1 MCKWERIVAKNMNL
15 QLIWIDNQICSLEPN
30 YIHQGTWSGQ
40 ARAILENISSMPID
54 SQSLRQMQ
62 EKQANRI
69 YGCTKWVS
77 LNMHIEKSSPTKVYV
92 WTRLLENMCVEH
104 LYFLIYIYD
113 NFNEYYVCIKWIK
126 WFKCQLICHKSLSPS
141 LSLLSWFISFEHID
155 NTIYKIVLTM

>member
-1 MCKWERIVAKNMNL
+1 MNL

-69 YGCTKWVS
+69 YGCTK
-77 LNMHIEKSSPTKVYV
+77 
-92 WTRLLENMCVEH
+92 
-104 LYFLIYIYD
+104 
-113 NFNEYYVCIKWIK
+113 
-126 WFKCQLICHKSLSPS
+126 
-141 LSLLSWFISFEHID
+141 
-155 NTIYKIVLTM
+155 